1 MRCYERGATSDLRD
15 IFKDIFAVKPNL
27 KKTKPNIVIDQLPN
41 LKKKTK
47 KKKNSQGYENYRKKT
62 IKKLMQRKP

>member
-15 IFKDIFAVKPNL
+15 IFKDTFAVKPNL

-47 KKKNSQGYENYRKKT
+47 KKKILKAMRTTE
-62 IKKLMQRKP
+62 KKL